1 MSTEKLAE
9 VSVTLIY
16 RHFLR
21 ALRTYPSVKQ
31 AQYIVAC
38 REGASASLR
47 AERWGGLPEPL
58 CAEFRLNAAETDP
71 EKILRHKELA
81 LMELERLNKYSG
93 MSGTRGDIT
102 LDL

>member
-38 REGASASLR
+38 REGASASSLR
-47 AERWGGLPEPL
+47 AERWGGLSR
-58 CAEFRLNAAETDP
+58 CAQS
-71 EKILRHKELA
+71 
-81 LMELERLNKYSG
+81 SG
-93 MSGTRGDIT
+93 
-102 LDL
+102 

>member
-1 MSTEKLAE
+1 MGTEKLAE

-38 REGASASLR
+38 RE
-47 AERWGGLPEPL
+47 
-58 CAEFRLNAAETDP
+58 EFRLNAAETDP

>member
-1 MSTEKLAE
+1 MGTEKLAE

-38 REGASASLR
+38 REGARASSLR
-47 AERWGGLPEPL
+47 AERWGGCLSR
-58 CAEFRLNAAETDP
+58 CAQS
-71 EKILRHKELA
+71 
-81 LMELERLNKYSG
+81 SG
-93 MSGTRGDIT
+93 
-102 LDL
+102 

>member
-1 MSTEKLAE
+1 M
-9 VSVTLIY
+9 
-16 RHFLR
+16 
-21 ALRTYPSVKQ
+21 
-31 AQYIVAC
+31 
-38 REGASASLR
+38 
-47 AERWGGLPEPL
+47 GGLPEPL

>member
-38 REGASASLR
+38 REQRAGACSGGSA
-47 AERWGGLPEPL
+47 G
-58 CAEFRLNAAETDP
+58 AAAANE
-71 EKILRHKELA
+71 ENR
-81 LMELERLNKYSG
+81 Y
-93 MSGTRGDIT
+93 T
-102 LDL
+102 LGF

>member
-38 REGASASLR
+38 REGASASSVPSV
-47 AERWGGLPEPL
+47 GG
-58 CAEFRLNAAETDP
+58 AA
-71 EKILRHKELA
+71 
-81 LMELERLNKYSG
+81 
-93 MSGTRGDIT
+93 
-102 LDL
+102 